1 MGQRGS
7 GVAGW
12 VIGAQSRVRGRSSP
26 CTIAS
31 WRRRK
36 CLRAVRRRFRKAVDE
51 LVASLKHPLGREIDA
66 LRAIILSASPT
77 ITEGVKWN
85 SPSFYAG
92 GWFATIHT
100 RASDSLQLILHLG
113 AKVKDANFR
122 APQIKD
128 DAGLLKWLGK
138 DRAVVRYEDMK
149 GIRATK
155 AALQAILRQWVA
167 A

>member
-1 MGQRGS
+1 MATRKVAAGGSAKVPEWNDPRG
-7 GVAGW
+7 
-12 VIGAQSRVRGRSSP
+12 
-26 CTIAS
+26 
-31 WRRRK
+31 
-36 CLRAVRRRFRKAVDE
+36 VDE

-66 LRAIILSASPT
+66 LRAIILSASPA

-113 AKVKDANFR
+113 AKVQDANFR
-122 APQIKD
+122 APEIKD

-149 GIRATK
+149 GIRAGK